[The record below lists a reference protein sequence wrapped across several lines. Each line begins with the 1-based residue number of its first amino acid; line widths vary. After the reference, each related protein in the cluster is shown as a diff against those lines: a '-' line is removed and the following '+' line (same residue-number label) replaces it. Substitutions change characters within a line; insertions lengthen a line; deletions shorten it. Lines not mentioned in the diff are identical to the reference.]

1 MRFVSLLFLL
11 SACAR
16 PEAPGSAPM
25 VVGAPS
31 AQREVFDGVLAAF
44 KARHPEASQAT
55 VIYGTPEALLGT
67 GAFID
72 VIATDSQDAFRP
84 LLPKAA
90 EKRDWASNPL
100 CLVTKATAPELRLR
114 TMVATPWAMH
124 IALGDSRSDP
134 AGMAAEAALGR
145 LGVRRAINDKLR
157 YLSGSTDVIADVAA
171 GRSEAGLAFAADVAL
186 SPDAEKLKIADRA
199 PDDPRWRY
207 PVAIISGTQ
216 HPAQAREFIDELLHG
231 KGPELIEKKGLLPP
245 Q

>member
-1 MRFVSLLFLL
+1 MRFAALLLML

-16 PEAPGSAPM
+16 PEAPGNAPM

-31 AQREVFDGVLAAF
+31 AQREVFDAVLAAF
-44 KARHPEASQAT
+44 KARHPEAAQTT
-55 VIYGTPEALLGT
+55 VIYGAPDALIGT

-72 VIATDSQDAFRP
+72 VIAADSQDALRP
-84 LLPKAA
+84 LLPRVA
-90 EKRDWASNPL
+90 ERRDWASNPL
-100 CLVTKATAPELRLR
+100 CLVVKANAPELRLR
-114 TMVATPWAMH
+114 TLVATPWAQH

-157 YLSGSTDVIADVAA
+157 YLSGSADVVADVAA

-207 PVAIISGTQ
+207 PVAIMSGTQ
-216 HPAQAREFIDELLHG
+216 HAAMAREFIDELMHG